1 MTQTAHEERFA
12 APLAWFCLNETMVK
26 GVKGIKDQ
34 TGSNNGST

>member
-12 APLAWFCLNETMVK
+12 APPAWFCLNETMVK